1 MCSGFL
7 TYLHMGCI
15 TKKKRASDYTQHSLV
30 DALLEHVAKFIL
42 DAFSRVS
49 SKAAFTYKLSQQKA
63 VLTRS
68 KAGQNPL
75 LCTQRTCT
83 VIFINQINYQLSHL
97 IRQNVSLCGGVLRD

>member
-1 MCSGFL
+1 MHSGFL
-7 TYLHMGCI
+7 TYLHMGSI
-15 TKKKRASDYTQHSLV
+15 TQKKRASAYTQHSLV

-42 DAFSRVS
+42 DAFSPVS
-49 SKAAFTYKLSQQKA
+49 SKAAFIYKLSQQKA

-83 VIFINQINYQLSHL
+83 LIFINQINSQLTNL
-97 IRQNVSLCGGVLRD
+97 IR